1 MANGVQV
8 EEEMMRSGGDGRM
21 ALASA
26 VGALTILAVGLVGC
40 GRDPGDPS
48 PEPSSVDYRQY
59 FVEPI
64 GVQPDQ
70 LPEPSSVGAR
80 LAGQFCAQCHGIPA
94 PSSHSAADWRPI
106 LRNMY
111 LRMDR
116 MSRMGMMGG
125 MMMGAPTRGMRT
137 VVAPSAEEERD
148 LTAYYRE
155 HALRALPEGA
165 APAAGPGQ
173 ELFAKKCARCHALPD
188 PRKYRSAQWPAV
200 VARMRQHMN
209 QMHVRDITDGQAK
222 EIASYLETAT
232 SAGGEDGR

>member
-1 MANGVQV
+1 
-8 EEEMMRSGGDGRM
+8 MMRSGRDGRM

-48 PEPSSVDYRQY
+48 PESSAVDYRQY

-70 LPEPSSVGAR
+70 LPDASSVGAR
-80 LAGQFCAQCHGIPA
+80 LAGEFCAQCHGIPA

-106 LRNMY
+106 LRNMF

-148 LTAYYRE
+148 LTTYYRE
-155 HALRALPEGA
+155 HALHALPEGST
-165 APAAGPGQ
+165 PAAGPGH

-188 PRKYRSAQWPAV
+188 PSKYPSAQWPAV
-200 VARMRQHMN
+200 VARMRQHMS
-209 QMHVRDITDGQAK
+209 QMHVAGITDEQAGA
-222 EIASYLETAT
+222 IASYLEAAA
-232 SAGGEDGR
+232 SSGGEDGR